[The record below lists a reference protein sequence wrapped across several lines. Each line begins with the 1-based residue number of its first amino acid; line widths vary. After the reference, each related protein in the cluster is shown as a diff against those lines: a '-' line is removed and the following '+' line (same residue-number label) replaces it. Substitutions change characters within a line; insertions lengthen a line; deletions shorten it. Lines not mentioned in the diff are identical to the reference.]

1 VDMERHNVEHPGYAL
16 RICKTLLNHHRIT
29 RIMLKSL
36 IILPEL
42 DVYIIQSVLWLQ
54 IWMLSRY

>member
-1 VDMERHNVEHPGYAL
+1 MSHVDMERHNVEHPGYAL

-36 IILPEL
+36 IIFPEL
-42 DVYIIQSVLWLQ
+42 YVYIIQSVL
-54 IWMLSRY
+54 